1 MKIESKYN
9 LGDIVYTVQKTQVF
23 EDCTVCDGEGTVDV
37 QVKEGYY
44 RVFCPNCKGHK
55 TVATTTDKLW
65 VILEKVF
72 VGIGLA
78 SPIAEAKYEIQEI
91 IANERGISYKVR
103 LYNEDAN
110 LSRFTRDRLTKTI
123 SEELLFLSK
132 VEAQAYC
139 DKMNQ
144 QEEDVVEDEEP
155 TEDEVIEDTEEEV
168 GENV

>member
-1 MKIESKYN
+1 MKIESKYS
-9 LGDIVYTVQKTQVF
+9 LGDIVYTVQKTQVY
-23 EDCTVCDGEGTVDV
+23 ENCTVCDGEGTVDV

-44 RVFCPNCKGHK
+44 KVFCPNCKGHK
-55 TVATTTDKLW
+55 TVVTTTNRIW

-72 VGIGLA
+72 VGIGMA
-78 SPIAEAKYEIQEI
+78 SPIAEAKYEIKEVI
-91 IANERGISYKVR
+91 VKEDGISYKVV
-103 LYNEDAN
+103 LYNEGAN
-110 LSRFTRDRLTKTI
+110 LSRFTKDRLTKTI

-155 TEDEVIEDTEEEV
+155 TEEGER
-168 GENV
+168 ENV